1 MKSSEFDRQA
11 DELIGEAVLA
21 LLKGKGAINTQTL
34 VAKLRAM
41 EAGETD
47 VQRREAIVR
56 VINDVT
62 TMATKRRRLKH
73 KLSER
78 DQSNSEMPG
87 TFFRDGQPQGK
98 DNIH

>member
-21 LLKGKGAINTQTL
+21 LLRGKGAINTQTL
-34 VAKLRAM
+34 LAKLRAM

-47 VQRREAIVR
+47 LQRREAIVR
-56 VINDVT
+56 VINDVKE
-62 TMATKRRRLKH
+62 MATKRRRLKH
-73 KLSER
+73 ELDER
-78 DQSNSEMPG
+78 DQGNSEMPG
-87 TFFRDGQPQGK
+87 SFFRDGQPQGK